1 MVKGLLLVGALFFS
15 VSGVPLAAAEL
26 VLATTTSTYDTGL
39 LDALNRAFEG
49 MFGAK
54 VKVIAVGTGAALEL
68 AKRGVVDLVLVHAR
82 PLEDRYLAEG
92 WVINRRDVMFNDFVV
107 VGPPGDPAG
116 VKGASTAV
124 EAFRR
129 IAAAGARFISRGDN
143 SGTHFKE
150 REIWRA
156 AGLEPGGRWYLLSGK
171 GMGDTLVQASL
182 MSAYTLTDRGTF
194 LAMRDKLRL
203 EIVVEGP
210 VKGGDPMLVNPYG
223 IMAVNPA
230 RFPDRNYI
238 LAMAYIGFITSPE
251 GQRIIRELVV
261 DGEPLFHPTAL
272 KQRPDFSEYV
282 PRDWRGG

>member
-1 MVKGLLLVGALFFS
+1 MLLLLGGLLLALGTS
-15 VSGVPLAAAEL
+15 ISAGEL

-39 LDALNRAFEG
+39 LDALNRAFEEL
-49 MFGAK
+49 FGVR

-82 PLEDRYLAEG
+82 PLEDRYLREG

-107 VGPPGDPAG
+107 VGPPNDPAG
-116 VKGASTAV
+116 IRGLTDAA

-129 IAAAGARFISRGDN
+129 IAASGARFISRGDN

-150 REIWRA
+150 MEIWRA
-156 AGLEPGGRWYLLSGK
+156 AGIEPGGRWYLLSGK
-171 GMGDTLVQASL
+171 GMGDTLVQAGL
-182 MSAYTLTDRGTF
+182 MGAYTLTDRGTF
-194 LAMRDKLRL
+194 LSMREKLRL

-210 VKGGDPMLVNPYG
+210 VKGGDPMLMNPYG

-230 RFPDRNYI
+230 RFPDHNYV

-251 GQRIIRELVV
+251 GQRIIADLRVG
-261 DGEPLFHPTAL
+261 GEPLFYPTAL
-272 KQRPDFSEYV
+272 KEEPDFSEYV

>member
-1 MVKGLLLVGALFFS
+1 VLKVLLFVGGLLSIIGA
-15 VSGVPLAAAEL
+15 PLAAAEL

-39 LDALNRAFEG
+39 LDALNRSFEELLG
-49 MFGAK
+49 VK

-68 AKRGVVDLVLVHAR
+68 AKRGMVDLVLVHAR

-107 VGPPGDPAG
+107 VGPPEDPAG
-116 VKGASTAV
+116 VKGAPTAV

-143 SGTHFKE
+143 SGTNFKE

-156 AGLEPGGRWYLLSGK
+156 AGIEPGGRWYLLSGK

-182 MSAYTLTDRGTF
+182 MGGYTLTDRGTF
-194 LAMRDKLRL
+194 LAMRENLDL

-210 VKGGDPMLVNPYG
+210 VKGGDPMLMNPYG

-230 RFPDRNYI
+230 RFPDRNYV
-238 LAMAYIGFITSPE
+238 LAMAYIGFVTSPE
-251 GQRIIRELVV
+251 GQRIIAGLTVG
-261 DGEPLFHPTAL
+261 GEPLFYPTAL
-272 KQRPDFSEYV
+272 REEPDFSEYV